1 MTELLKLRDYQVAD
15 LAFYMAKP
23 RCMNLSDP
31 GCGKT
36 PSVCVYMYFLWSTQ
50 NVKTVWTMPKSLL
63 KKNKEEFF
71 LFTEFKEE
79 DIVIV
84 DGPPAKRKKQ
94 MQQDGKV
101 FLMGFDCFSKNWE
114 QLLSYQPLINAHIV
128 DEIHMGF
135 GGHESKRTQ
144 ELYLAMAKIDYF
156 VAMTGTMI
164 NGRLSSAFPSIN
176 VIDGDYYRNYYSFLF
191 THAVENSFGQVV
203 AWKNPQKVAEFF
215 RTYGVRHS
223 FKSVYG
229 EEAKVIVNEQ
239 CQMDPK
245 QRKAYDEFEET
256 ALLELED
263 SWLDGSLPG
272 VNLIRC
278 RQLMEHPQTFGAPL
292 DTITETGKEAR
303 LKVHLEDAK
312 LSGKPMI
319 IFAALKPQHDR
330 LVALCKSMGF
340 RVGLINGD
348 VPTKR
353 RFEID
358 ADFKAGYLDIVI
370 GSPATMAVGYNW
382 GHVDTVIFMS
392 LDYMDSSFIQ
402 GYRRAIRGKRTT
414 PCLIYVLEYENSVD
428 QKIFA
433 IVQKKSALA
442 HAVDDTQERI
452 QLNPEKARA
461 SKVSKETDPIWT
473 NSMSKYL

>member
-1 MTELLKLRDYQVAD
+1 MTQLTLRDYQVAD

-50 NVKTVWTMPKSLL
+50 NVKSVWTMPKSLL

-71 LFTEFKEE
+71 LFTDFKEE

-94 MQQDGKV
+94 MQQEGKV
-101 FLMGFDCFSKNWE
+101 FLMGFDCFSSNWE

-128 DEIHMGF
+128 DEIHMGY

-144 ELYLAMAKIDYF
+144 ELYLAMERIKYF

-164 NGRLSSAFPSIN
+164 NGRLSSAFPTIN
-176 VIDGDYYRNYYSFLF
+176 VIDGTYYRNYYSFLF

-203 AWKNPQKVAEFF
+203 AWKNPGKVAVFF
-215 RTYGVRHS
+215 RSYGVRHS
-223 FKSVYG
+223 FKAVYG

-245 QRKAYDEFEET
+245 QRRAYDEFEET
-256 ALLELED
+256 ALLELEN

-312 LSGKPMI
+312 LSGKPLI

-330 LVALCKSMGF
+330 LVAICEKMGF
-340 RVGLINGD
+340 RVGKINGD
-348 VPTKR
+348 VSTKR

-358 ADFKAGYLDIVI
+358 DDFKAGYLDIVI

-382 GHVDTVIFMS
+382 GHVDTVVFMS

-442 HAVDDTQERI
+442 HAVDETQERI

-461 SKVSKETDPIWT
+461 RKVSKETPPIRIK
-473 NSMSKYL
+473 SMSEFL

>member
-1 MTELLKLRDYQVAD
+1 M
-15 LAFYMAKP
+15 
-23 RCMNLSDP
+23 
-31 GCGKT
+31 
-36 PSVCVYMYFLWSTQ
+36 
-50 NVKTVWTMPKSLL
+50 
-63 KKNKEEFF
+63 
-71 LFTEFKEE
+71 
-79 DIVIV
+79 
-84 DGPPAKRKKQ
+84 
-94 MQQDGKV
+94 
-101 FLMGFDCFSKNWE
+101 
-114 QLLSYQPLINAHIV
+114 
-128 DEIHMGF
+128 
-135 GGHESKRTQ
+135 
-144 ELYLAMAKIDYF
+144 
-156 VAMTGTMI
+156 
-164 NGRLSSAFPSIN
+164 
-176 VIDGDYYRNYYSFLF
+176 
-191 THAVENSFGQVV
+191 V

-348 VPTKR
+348 VSTKR

-461 SKVSKETDPIWT
+461 SKVSKKTDPIRI
-473 NSMSKYL
+473 NSMSEWEYPKLCV